1 MKIVFWGTRGS
12 LPSPLAAEDV
22 QAKINAAIM
31 RVRDEDIKSPDAR
44 QKFLSSLPQSI
55 YGTTG
60 GNTPC
65 VQIISK
71 AGGQIIL
78 DAGTGIRV
86 LAEKNPLA
94 PNKKYTILLSHLHW
108 DHIQGFPFF
117 SPIFNPEASFDIY
130 SPFPNMAESL
140 ARQMR
145 PPFFP
150 VEFSTVKQRMNFH
163 VISPGVEF
171 EIEGVK
177 VNCCKMCHPGASYSY
192 SIREGAKKFVYGTD
206 MELYLESHFHDP
218 LVKTIFKNAD
228 AAVLDSQYTLGEA
241 VDKIKWGHSPFA
253 YAVDFAAEMGVK
265 DLYLFHHDPSHSDKT
280 LAAILRSAR
289 QYAKFIA
296 RKNVNVNLAVE
307 RMGIE
312 L

>member
-1 MKIVFWGTRGS
+1 M
-12 LPSPLAAEDV
+12 
-22 QAKINAAIM
+22 
-31 RVRDEDIKSPDAR
+31 
-44 QKFLSSLPQSI
+44 
-55 YGTTG
+55 
-60 GNTPC
+60 
-65 VQIISK
+65 QIISK

-150 VEFSTVKQRMNFH
+150 VEFSAVKQRMNFH

-218 LVKTIFKNAD
+218 LVKTVFKNAD
-228 AAVLDSQYTLGEA
+228 AAATEYGDPDNNGDLKRYNQVYLRAEA
-241 VDKIKWGHSPFA
+241 WIGW
-253 YAVDFAAEMGVK
+253 
-265 DLYLFHHDPSHSDKT
+265 
-280 LAAILRSAR
+280 AILDGSA
-289 QYAKFIA
+289 FA
-296 RKNVNVNLAVE
+296 R
-307 RMGIE
+307 IE
-312 L
+312 TASSGS